1 MSWIDELSTHP
12 ILAHLVDMAPGVVLA
27 ALIFLCVY
35 PWRKRRLS
43 NRNLQSAAVR
53 EVVLLLFWMFCGGIA
68 AITLTPRWFHW
79 LSALVYGLPG
89 YPVFS
94 VGTVNL
100 IPFQTFIFD
109 LQYVIL
115 GNIVLFLPFGFFP
128 TLLWRGFRWTRSL
141 LLGVCVCVFI
151 ECWQLL
157 IGRAFDIDDLI
168 LNLLGVLCGYCLSLM
183 IRRLFPRFS
192 ARLLVTSSDSYL

>member
-1 MSWIDELSTHP
+1 MNWIDGLSTHP
-12 ILAHLVDMAPGVVLA
+12 VLAHLVNMAPFAVLA
-27 ALIFLCVY
+27 ALIFLCVH
-35 PWRKRRLS
+35 PWRKRRLA
-43 NRNLQSAAVR
+43 NRNLQSAAAR

-89 YPVFS
+89 HPVFR

-100 IPFQTFIFD
+100 IPFQTFLLD

-115 GNIVLFLPFGFFP
+115 GNIVMFLPFGFFSA
-128 TLLWRGFRWTRSL
+128 LLWRGFRWTRAL
-141 LLGVCVCVFI
+141 LLGVCISLSI

-157 IGRAFDIDDLI
+157 IGRSFDIDDLI
-168 LNLLGVLCGYCLSLM
+168 LNILGALCGYWLSLM
-183 IRRLFPRFS
+183 ARRLFPCFF
-192 ARLLVTSSDSYL
+192 ARLLVTSPDSYL